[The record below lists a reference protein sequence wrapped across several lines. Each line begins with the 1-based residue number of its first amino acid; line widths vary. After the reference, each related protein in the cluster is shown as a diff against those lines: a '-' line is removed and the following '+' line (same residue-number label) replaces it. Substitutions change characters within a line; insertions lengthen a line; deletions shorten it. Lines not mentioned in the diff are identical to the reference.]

1 MRNHFGC
8 TYCWVLQIG
17 TRWIVQFNVF
27 HEMELKPQIYLIILA
42 VLTGVYSTSINAKAK
57 IDTHEELRN
66 LISSL
71 ETTYKIKESLGKD
84 LSNDATNVVKLHE
97 VAALIS
103 STSPA
108 TSSTIIPKASQMSL
122 HLSSPVITKESGSW
136 ESMVDESKYESE
148 YERESENENGLERLP
163 RLLIDENNSQQDY
176 GFHKLEDYWNHH
188 HYQGSP
194 SPSLLTSPST
204 TSTTSRPVQITRTRK
219 KGSLNMHE

>member
-1 MRNHFGC
+1 
-8 TYCWVLQIG
+8 
-17 TRWIVQFNVF
+17 VF
-27 HEMELKPQIYLIILA
+27 DEMELKPQIYLIILA
-42 VLTGVYSTSINAKAK
+42 VLTGVCSTSINAKAK
-57 IDTHEELRN
+57 LDTHEELRN

-103 STSPA
+103 SSSPA
-108 TSSTIIPKASQMSL
+108 TSSSSIPKASQTSL

-136 ESMVDESKYESE
+136 ECLVDESKYESE
-148 YERESENENGLERLP
+148 YERESEHENGLERLP

-176 GFHKLEDYWNHH
+176 GFHKLEDYWNYH

-194 SPSLLTSPST
+194 SPSPSPSLLTSPL
-204 TSTTSRPVQITRTRK
+204 TTSRPVQITRTRK
-219 KGSLNMHE
+219 KGNLNIHEKCFSHCFYLTN

>member
-1 MRNHFGC
+1 
-8 TYCWVLQIG
+8 
-17 TRWIVQFNVF
+17 
-27 HEMELKPQIYLIILA
+27 MELKLQIYLIILA
-42 VLTGVYSTSINAKAK
+42 VLTGVYSTSINTKSK

-97 VAALIS
+97 VAALIA
-103 STSPA
+103 STNPA
-108 TSSTIIPKASQMSL
+108 TSSTIIPKASQTSL

-148 YERESENENGLERLP
+148 YERESEHENGLERLP

-176 GFHKLEDYWNHH
+176 GLHKLEDYWNYHR
-188 HYQGSP
+188 YQGSP
-194 SPSLLTSPST
+194 SPSPSLSLSTSP
-204 TSTTSRPVQITRTRK
+204 STTSRPVQITRTRK
-219 KGSLNMHE
+219 KGSLNVHEQRSFHCFSLTI